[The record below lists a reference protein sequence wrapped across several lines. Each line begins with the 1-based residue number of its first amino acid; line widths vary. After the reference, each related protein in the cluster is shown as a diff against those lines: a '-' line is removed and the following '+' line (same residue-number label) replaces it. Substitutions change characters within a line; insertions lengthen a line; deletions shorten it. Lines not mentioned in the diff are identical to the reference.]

1 MKGVYVLIIEK
12 SIGEELEIGKLG
24 TIEFKSGFYAYVG
37 SALSGLEQ
45 RIKRHLRRE
54 KRLYWHI
61 DYLLASPGADVRE
74 VIFKETS
81 NREECMIARKMHE
94 QLEHINGFGCSDC
107 RCESH
112 LFFCNSHDRLL
123 EIAYHSLIA
132 TDTVQYRTV
141 EGEVEVGVGE
151 KRKVQQLHY
160 INCPGAKNSQ
170 KG

>member
-37 SALSGLEQ
+37 SALSGQ

-54 KRLYWHI
+54 KRLHWHI
-61 DYLLASPGADVRE
+61 DYLLASPGAEIRE

-81 NREECMIARKMHE
+81 NREECMIARRMHE
-94 QLEHINGFGCSDC
+94 QLEHIKGFGCSDC

-123 EIAYHSLIA
+123 EVAYHMA
-132 TDTVQYRTV
+132 TYTVQ
-141 EGEVEVGVGE
+141 
-151 KRKVQQLHY
+151 
-160 INCPGAKNSQ
+160 
-170 KG
+170 